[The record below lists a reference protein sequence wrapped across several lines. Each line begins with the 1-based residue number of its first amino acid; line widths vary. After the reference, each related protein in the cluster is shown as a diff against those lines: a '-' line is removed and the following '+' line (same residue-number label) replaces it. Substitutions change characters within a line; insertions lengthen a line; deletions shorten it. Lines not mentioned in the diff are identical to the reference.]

1 MMAGDLSLGRRRRRK
16 ARNGVPDSRLP
27 APEHPLLLLSSD
39 PLAVPVDDS
48 ALSLALAHGSLRE
61 DGVADDR
68 VATCLPPG
76 PARRSLGD
84 SSRATSRRF
93 AISLLMGSDLI
104 GAALALMLAQ
114 IVEEVTTGRGSVVN
128 ALLSLSYAP
137 VFLLVMGAY
146 GLYHRPQRRLVT
158 SSFPDIGR
166 ILHGIVAANLTILFI
181 SGVFHHYV
189 GGPSVDRTAA
199 LLGGLFTVVTIP
211 AARTAVRLTVRPDS
225 TTSNVLVVGS
235 GLVARLVIGRLAK
248 VPELNVLGYVD
259 AEPADVW
266 TPEPS
271 GVPHLGR
278 LNELPD
284 VIERWRVD
292 HVIVAFSVAN
302 EGEIAAELR
311 LVPGHVRIS
320 VVPRMFDLLT
330 IRSKV
335 DDLRG
340 LPIMDVA
347 PASLGLFDRCVKR
360 AMDITVAT
368 FLLCLAAPLMV
379 AIAVAVKLTSDGP
392 VLFSQERAGRGSQIF
407 RIHKFRSM
415 YQDSDGRKSDLANDV
430 DGPLFKAH
438 DDPRVTPL
446 GKVLRKLSLD
456 ELPQLLNVLAGD
468 MSLVGPRPFVVSES
482 AQIDGWAARRF
493 DVRPGMT
500 GVWQVS
506 GRNDLP
512 FDELCRLDYL
522 YVASWSLWWDLAI
535 LWRTPG
541 RVLNRD
547 GAY

>member
-1 MMAGDLSLGRRRRRK
+1 MKEGQLPGQPAQWRRPQS
-16 ARNGVPDSRLP
+16 ASPSIAEAASVGLIP
-27 APEHPLLLLSSD
+27 SD
-39 PLAVPVDDS
+39 PLAAPIDES
-48 ALSLALAHGSLRE
+48 ALSAAFAGDAIGL
-61 DGVADDR
+61 DR
-68 VATCLPPG
+68 SPYAAPSEPPRTA
-76 PARRSLGD
+76 PAVQSR
-84 SSRATSRRF
+84 SRATSRRF
-93 AISLLMGSDLI
+93 AISLLVGGDLV
-104 GAALALMLAQ
+104 GAGLALVLAQ
-114 IVEEVTTGRGSVVN
+114 FAGQLVSGDTPGPAILAV
-128 ALLSLSYAP
+128 LYAP
-137 VFLLVMGAY
+137 IFVVVMGAY

-166 ILHGIVAANLTILFI
+166 ILHAIFVANLIVLLG
-181 SGVFHHYV
+181 SGAVHRYLAAPPVNRAVALV
-189 GGPSVDRTAA
+189 GGGLA
-199 LLGGLFTVVTIP
+199 LVTIP
-211 AARTAVRLTVRPDS
+211 VVRTAMRLAVRPDFA
-225 TTSNVLVVGS
+225 TSKVLVVGS
-235 GLVARLVIGRLAK
+235 GQVAGLVVGRLAK
-248 VPELNVLGYVD
+248 VPDIDVAGYVD
-259 AEPADVW
+259 AEPTDVW

-278 LNELPD
+278 LADLPA
-284 VIERWRVD
+284 VIEHWSID
-292 HVIVAFSVAN
+292 HVIVAFSAAN

-340 LPIMDVA
+340 LPVMDVA
-347 PASLGLFDRCVKR
+347 PAALGLLDRCVKR
-360 AMDITVAT
+360 AMDIGISILILVLT
-368 FLLCLAAPLMV
+368 APLIA
-379 AIAVAVKLTSDGP
+379 AIAIAVKLTSKGP
-392 VLFSQERAGRGSQIF
+392 VLFSQQRAGRDNRPF

-415 YQDSDGRKSDLANDV
+415 YQDAERAKEALANDV

-438 DDPRVTPL
+438 DDPRVTPV
-446 GKVLRKLSLD
+446 GRVLRKLSLD
-456 ELPQLLNVLAGD
+456 ELPQLFNVLKGD
-468 MSLVGPRPFVVSES
+468 MSLVGPRPFVLSES
-482 AQIDGWAARRF
+482 SQIDGWAARRF

-512 FDELCRLDYL
+512 FEELRRLDYL